1 MEEDGEDQSRGEEA
15 KTSST
20 VGSSPAGGGSGDC
33 RQNGL
38 INTHRLGAEPRENL
52 VSVYSAPQYQGH
64 VVVSAPP
71 QQEHSVAPPQLLNP
85 SALLHHQVVVDPN
98 LRPTP
103 AFLPCL
109 DGILQAWEEAG
120 GGDCCETTFI
130 EVLVPDASS
139 SSAATTKEETLFT
152 EGRFFDFPG
161 DNTKIHTS
169 YDIDDDEFQ
178 ELEKAAKVLV
188 QVLVIS
194 HLDYCP
200 SLLAGLPASVIRLLQ
215 LIQNAA
221 AQMVF
226 NLTTN
231 INTST
236 CVLCCERIGS
246 SLYPGNG
253 QTLHPSPST
262 PLYIC
267 QSAAPSLRANQLTK
281 S

>member
-178 ELEKAAKVLV
+178 ELETNKSVSKGEFHLASSSSRRALFLAVLSITIGTGIYV
-188 QVLVIS
+188 GVGV
-194 HLDYCP
+194 
-200 SLLAGLPASVIRLLQ
+200 A
-215 LIQNAA
+215 LIAYLSKN
-221 AQMVF
+221 
-226 NLTTN
+226 
-231 INTST
+231 
-236 CVLCCERIGS
+236 
-246 SLYPGNG
+246 
-253 QTLHPSPST
+253 HHW
-262 PLYIC
+262 
-267 QSAAPSLRANQLTK
+267 
-281 S
+281 